1 MGRTGSS
8 MEDEAASAATERTE
22 GSGMLTFFT
31 VGFVEVGSVEVGTA
45 GVGFVGVG
53 SVLSE
58 DLGGVVA
65 VGIAAFSAALMH

>member
-31 VGFVEVGSVEVGTA
+31 VGFVEVGSA
-45 GVGFVGVG
+45 GVGSVGVG
-53 SVLSE
+53 SVLS
-58 DLGGVVA
+58 
-65 VGIAAFSAALMH
+65 